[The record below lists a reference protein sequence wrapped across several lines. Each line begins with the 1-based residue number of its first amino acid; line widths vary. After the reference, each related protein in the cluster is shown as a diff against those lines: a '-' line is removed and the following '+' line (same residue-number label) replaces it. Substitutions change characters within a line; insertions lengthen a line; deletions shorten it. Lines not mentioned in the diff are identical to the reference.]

1 MSNQELAEMFYDI
14 ADMLDI
20 EGVQWEPRAYRKA
33 AMTISTLSIDIK
45 QVYLEGKLLE
55 LEGVGASIAK
65 SVEEYVKTGKMS
77 KYESLKKRY
86 PFDLATFRK
95 IQGMGPKRAYAL
107 YKRLRVKNI
116 DDLKRVLEENKVSAL
131 EGFGQKSQEQL
142 RHNFEIFMKV
152 KEERQMLGYVIDYL
166 EALVEELKKS
176 WLFDSVEVAGSA
188 RRMKETV
195 GDFDILATS
204 KTPRKCMDFFANLKE
219 VREVIV
225 KGDTKTSV
233 KLDIG
238 LNCDMRIVEDKSF
251 GAALQYFTGSKDHNV
266 KLRKIAISKGLKLN
280 EYGLFKG
287 SRVVASLTEKDVYNA
302 LGLDVM
308 APELRENMGEV
319 EAAQSHSLPDI
330 VKYNEIL
337 GDLHSHTKDSDGLNS
352 LEDMAAAAKALGH
365 KYIAITNHS
374 KSLPVANGLD
384 SKRFDE
390 LNARIDKLNKK
401 SDLKVLKGVELEI
414 LKDGSLD
421 LPASFLKKM
430 DFVVGA
436 VHQWTKMDRKTLT
449 DRVVKAVQSGL
460 ITTLAHPTGRKIG
473 ERNAFDMDYTK
484 VFQVCRDN
492 DVFLEIDGFPDR
504 SDLSYDMVK
513 RAKEYGVKFSLGS
526 DAHRKD
532 QLRFIRMS
540 AAIARR
546 GWLAKKDVIN
556 TRTYEGLLALK
567 R

>member
-1 MSNQELAEMFYDI
+1 
-14 ADMLDI
+14 
-20 EGVQWEPRAYRKA
+20 
-33 AMTISTLSIDIK
+33 
-45 QVYLEGKLLE
+45 
-55 LEGVGASIAK
+55 
-65 SVEEYVKTGKMS
+65 
-77 KYESLKKRY
+77 
-86 PFDLATFRK
+86 
-95 IQGMGPKRAYAL
+95 
-107 YKRLRVKNI
+107 
-116 DDLKRVLEENKVSAL
+116 
-131 EGFGQKSQEQL
+131 
-142 RHNFEIFMKV
+142 
-152 KEERQMLGYVIDYL
+152 
-166 EALVEELKKS
+166 
-176 WLFDSVEVAGSA
+176 
-188 RRMKETV
+188 
-195 GDFDILATS
+195 
-204 KTPRKCMDFFANLKE
+204 
-219 VREVIV
+219 
-225 KGDTKTSV
+225 
-233 KLDIG
+233 
-238 LNCDMRIVEDKSF
+238 
-251 GAALQYFTGSKDHNV
+251 
-266 KLRKIAISKGLKLN
+266 
-280 EYGLFKG
+280 
-287 SRVVASLTEKDVYNA
+287 
-302 LGLDVM
+302 
-308 APELRENMGEV
+308 
-319 EAAQSHSLPDI
+319 
-330 VKYNEIL
+330 
-337 GDLHSHTKDSDGLNS
+337 
-352 LEDMAAAAKALGH
+352 
-365 KYIAITNHS
+365 
-374 KSLPVANGLD
+374 
-384 SKRFDE
+384 
-390 LNARIDKLNKK
+390 
-401 SDLKVLKGVELEI
+401 